1 MRSYK
6 HILGVSS
13 LLFAILLS
21 YLYFDRPLAQW
32 CKQYCVGSCHTF
44 FATITTVGM
53 SSPYLIGSALLYF
66 YFLYFKKALPFSHH
80 ALFLFSSV
88 AFAGI
93 VTDTLKVFL
102 GRFRPC
108 MLFEQGL
115 YGFDFFS
122 YTIGNNLLPLWS
134 HNNGICSG
142 NGCFTLWVKMG
153 GNNVERGDC
162 GGTEPHYVERPLSQ
176 RRYSR
181 GSCWDYECKNFSP
194 LLAKEMGIRYK
205 LNLRSK

>member
-66 YFLYFKKALPFSHH
+66 YFLYFKKSLPFSHH
-80 ALFLFSSV
+80 ALLLFSSV

-115 YGFDFFS
+115 YGFDFFHIQLATTS
-122 YTIGNNLLPLWS
+122 FPSGHTTTVFAVAMVVSLYWS
-134 HNNGICSG
+134 RWAVIAWSVAVVVGLSRIMLSAHYLSDVIAGAVVGIMS
-142 NGCFTLWVKMG
+142 VKIL
-153 GNNVERGDC
+153 VYYWPKRWRLD
-162 GGTEPHYVERPLSQ
+162 TT
-176 RRYSR
+176 
-181 GSCWDYECKNFSP
+181 
-194 LLAKEMGIRYK
+194 
-205 LNLRSK
+205 